1 MCGAVRGRCGRG
13 GRGWWRAAGCAPAS
27 RPARV
32 APTGGRTVG
41 ARGYLVCMAD
51 YYLVMQAKGP
61 GWDHARRRREQVG
74 WDEHAAFMDAL
85 AAEGVVVIGGPVG
98 EGDGD
103 DTLLVVDLPSEAAVR
118 QRLAIDP
125 WAESVL
131 LIKSIRPW
139 SVWLRGR
146 GLAKHNLGVSI

>member
-1 MCGAVRGRCGRG
+1 MLGFGS
-13 GRGWWRAAGCAPAS
+13 AGLSAPAGTLS
-27 RPARV
+27 
-32 APTGGRTVG
+32 G
-41 ARGYLVCMAD
+41 MAD
-51 YYLVMQAKGP
+51 YYLVTRAKGP
-61 GWDHARRRREQVG
+61 AWDHARRRREQVG

-146 GLAKHNLGVSI
+146 GLAKHN